1 MLADLGRD
9 AGRDAG
15 PDAGRDAGRDTGR
28 DAGRGSDI
36 RPSQLI
42 DHGNWRV
49 NLLLFHT
56 TRANIAAYVL
66 VRAPLAALAE
76 RGWILFAFYVDK
88 IVVSFGDL
96 LNRLF
101 REPDQA

>member
-9 AGRDAG
+9 AGRD
-15 PDAGRDAGRDTGR
+15 
-28 DAGRGSDI
+28 SDI
-36 RPSQLI
+36 RSSQLI
-42 DHGNWRV
+42 DHGNWLV
-49 NLLLFHT
+49 TLLLFHT

-66 VRAPLAALAE
+66 VRTPLAALAE
-76 RGWILFAFYVDK
+76 RGWILFAVYVDK